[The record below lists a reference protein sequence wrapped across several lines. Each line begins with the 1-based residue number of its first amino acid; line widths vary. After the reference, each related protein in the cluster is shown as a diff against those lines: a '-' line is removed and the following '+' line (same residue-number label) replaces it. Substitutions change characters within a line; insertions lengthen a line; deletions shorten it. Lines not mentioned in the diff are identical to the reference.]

1 MRKTALNEKHK
12 ELKAKLVPFGGW
24 EMPIQ
29 YEGVLAEHKH
39 VRESTGVF
47 DVSHM
52 GEVRVGGDEAEKFLN
67 WITINN
73 ISKLDNGNGQY
84 TALPNKEGGFI
95 DDLIV
100 YKIKKNDYLLCV
112 NASNTDKDVNWIT
125 EQSTDFDVAVADES
139 ELWSQLAVQGPNSQR
154 ILKEIFSWDCLETLA
169 YMNIAEVTYEG
180 KNLFV
185 ARTGYTG
192 EVGYEL
198 YMPNDI
204 VARMFEDIVSHP
216 EVKPIGLGARDT
228 LRLEACYLLYGN
240 DMNETVSPVEAGISW
255 AVDWDKDFIGKEVL
269 SNHRLKETSRR
280 KMIAFEL
287 EDKGIARSKME
298 VMTGEKVVG
307 EVTSG
312 SFLPTLGKAGG
323 MALIEKNAAKV
334 GDIIQINVRG
344 KKKLAK
350 VVKRPLYSARVK

>member
-1 MRKTALNEKHK
+1 MKKTALYDQHK

-29 YEGVLAEHKH
+29 YEGVLAEHKQ
-39 VRESTGVF
+39 VRNEAGLF

-52 GEVRVGGDEAEKFLN
+52 GEIKVMGPDAEKFLN
-67 WITINN
+67 SITINN
-73 ISKLDNGNGQY
+73 IKKLSNGEGQY
-84 TALPNKEGGFI
+84 TALPNEKGGFV
-95 DDLIV
+95 DDLII
-100 YKIKKNDYLLCV
+100 YRLEDNNYLLCV
-112 NASNTDKDVNWIT
+112 NASNTEKDFDWISSQT
-125 EQSTDFDVAVADES
+125 KDFDVNVTNES
-139 ELWSQLAVQGPNSQR
+139 ELWSQLALQGPKTMQV
-154 ILKEIFSWDCLETLA
+154 LKDLFDWEVLDSLN
-169 YMNIAEVTYEG
+169 YMNIAEVEFAGG
-180 KNLFV
+180 KLLL

-192 EVGYEL
+192 EVGVEL
-198 YMPNDI
+198 YIPNTLVVDLFAKI
-204 VARMFEDIVSHP
+204 LSHND
-216 EVKPIGLGARDT
+216 VKPIGLGARDT

-240 DMNETVSPVEAGISW
+240 DMNDDVSPVEAGISW

-269 SNHRLKETSRR
+269 EKHRLKETDRR

-287 EDKGIARSKME
+287 QDKGIARAHME
-298 VMTGEKVVG
+298 VMVDDNVVG

-312 SFLPTLGKAGG
+312 SFLPTLEKAGG
-323 MALIEKNAAKV
+323 MALINKNAAKV